1 MIFWF
6 QQYPTWDHC
15 RCNPTWDHCRCKPS
29 DKKINRPKFFLTA
42 KKLGSEVES
51 LQGSDALLKLLDFK
65 TGFQYLEK
73 VLNLAKMC
81 IRYWKSVEVLYGKE
95 ISSIWAEFCWRQS
108 NSIFMQCVK
117 SSFMIKNFEKWREV
131 MILNLWNLV
140 LKRFK
145 KGTGKI
151 IFLNVFEPWVPDLD
165 NYNFFSFSKLELTW
179 DQTQLSQIRI
189 KISVISKTRN

>member
-1 MIFWF
+1 MV
-6 QQYPTWDHC
+6 
-15 RCNPTWDHCRCKPS
+15 R
-29 DKKINRPKFFLTA
+29 
-42 KKLGSEVES
+42 EE
-51 LQGSDALLKLLDFK
+51 QGLRSTHQRWPNNLKLSEHISRVPTRHWKYWKSIELQIGVQD
-65 TGFQYLEK
+65 LEK

-151 IFLNVFEPWVPDLD
+151 IFLNVCEPWVPDLD

-179 DQTQLSQIRI
+179 DQTQLSQIRLEL
-189 KISVISKTRN
+189 K